1 MKMLIYIVVSLLGV
15 FFLSNNLFC
24 QENIKK
30 DSTIDNNA
38 NIQIKKSV
46 PALKQPKLNYS
57 MELGAGYISGGN
69 LFSGT
74 YTNIAPSINYLV
86 SPRLKIEVGGIFTT
100 GNTNFTQN
108 SVLKT
113 SPNFSLNTNQ
123 YFVYTQ
129 GKYALSNKLV
139 ISGSLFSTLNSNKS
153 PQMNPYFLDYK
164 GMNLG
169 LDYKIGK
176 NMSIGAQF
184 RISNGNNNYL
194 FDQPGIGSLTHFGQN
209 NLDW

>member
-1 MKMLIYIVVSLLGV
+1 MKKSHEILIPILIAL
-15 FFLSNNLFC
+15 FLSNNLFC
-24 QENIKK
+24 QEITKN
-30 DSTIDNNA
+30 DSIDNSA
-38 NIQIKKSV
+38 SVQVKKSV
-46 PALKQPKLNYS
+46 PALKVQKLNYS

-74 YTNIAPSINYLV
+74 YTNIAPSINYMI
-86 SPRLKIEVGGIFTT
+86 SPKFKIEVGGIFTT

-108 SVLKT
+108 SILKT

-129 GKYALSNKLV
+129 GQYAVSNKLV

-176 NMSIGAQF
+176 NMSVGAQF

-194 FDQPGIGSLTHFGQN
+194 FDQPGTNSFSHFGQN
-209 NLDW
+209 NFGW